1 MGYAEAGIRGAAGQ
15 TRSPRLPRRAPPLGG
30 HSALPREEGRGPPG
44 HTATRGQ
51 DPESRVMRVAGC
63 KGQSVQLPSEAPGVW
78 SWSAAIVADP
88 REGTSLR
95 SQCRRATRSPAPS
108 RPCSEHL
115 DPKIPAPRAS
125 AGLPPGANVPARQEV
140 KIQFFKRQ
148 KKVVWAWT

>member
-1 MGYAEAGIRGAAGQ
+1 M
-15 TRSPRLPRRAPPLGG
+15 
-30 HSALPREEGRGPPG
+30 PREEGRGPPG

-95 SQCRRATRSPAPS
+95 SQCRRATRSPAP
-108 RPCSEHL
+108 
-115 DPKIPAPRAS
+115 APTGRRLE
-125 AGLPPGANVPARQEV
+125 AGCPHPSVTVTCEGSGLSL
-140 KIQFFKRQ
+140 
-148 KKVVWAWT
+148 